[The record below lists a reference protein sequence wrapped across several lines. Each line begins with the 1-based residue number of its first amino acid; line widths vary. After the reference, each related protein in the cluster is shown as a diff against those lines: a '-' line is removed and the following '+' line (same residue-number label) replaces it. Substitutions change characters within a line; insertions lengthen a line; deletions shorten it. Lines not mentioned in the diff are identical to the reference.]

1 MSKPLRLLQIEDSE
15 SDADLILRLL
25 MQAGYEVFSQR
36 VEDAEGLR
44 NALRDP
50 TWDMI
55 IADYHL
61 PGFDAPG
68 ALRILQECGH
78 DIPCIVISGRMG
90 EDTAVE
96 MMKSGA
102 HDYLTK
108 NNLTRLV
115 PAVERELAEAAARR
129 ESKQAQRELR
139 ESEERLALAVDATQ
153 LGTFDFYPQTGKL
166 IWSKIAR
173 QHYGLSPQAE
183 ASFDIFLRAL
193 HPADRDR
200 VTQTLQDALR
210 YESGGDYV
218 HEYRTLG
225 IEDGQERWLSS
236 RGRVFY
242 DAQTQQAI
250 RVVGVIQ
257 NITERKR
264 LEQQLLQSQKLE
276 SVGRLAGSIAH
287 DFNNLL
293 TIINGYAHLVMADM
307 DPKDRHRDS
316 MEELAKAAMQA
327 AGLTR
332 QLVSFSRRQAAE
344 PKTIAANELVR
355 DYENMLRRLLGENI
369 ELVLSLDPQAGFFRA
384 DPGQMGQVL
393 MNLAVNAKD
402 AMPNGG
408 KLVIETS
415 SVQVDDRFTR
425 TQLHVSPGQYV
436 VIVVTDTGT
445 GMSAEVKAHL
455 FEPFYTTKEQ
465 GKGTGLGLS
474 TVYGIVV
481 NQSGGSVWVD
491 SEPERGST
499 FKLFLPASALEAAP
513 SAPVGV
519 EQTASRG
526 ETILLAEDEAGVR
539 KYTREILARCGY
551 MVLEASNG
559 VEALS
564 IAQNHGAPI
573 HLLLT
578 DIIMPVMG
586 GMELTEKFN
595 SEFPG
600 IPVLFMSGYN
610 DQIMLNWNT
619 LGTYIQKPFT
629 VSGLLA
635 QVRQVLD
642 RTAASPARTQDNP
655 AAS

>member
-1 MSKPLRLLQIEDSE
+1 MSTPLRLLQIEDSE

-25 MQAGYEVFSQR
+25 MQAGYEVVSHR

-44 NALRDP
+44 KALEDP
-50 TWDMI
+50 TWDVV

-68 ALRILQECGH
+68 ALRVLQECGR
-78 DIPCIVISGRMG
+78 DIPCIVISGKMG

-108 NNLTRLV
+108 NNLSRLV

-129 ESKQAQRELR
+129 ESKQAQEELR
-139 ESEERLALAVDATQ
+139 ESEERLALAVEATQ

-166 IWSKIAR
+166 IWSKFAR
-173 QHYGLSPQAE
+173 QHYGVSPEAE
-183 ASFDIFLRAL
+183 VTYDTLRRAL

-210 YESGGDYV
+210 YESGGDYA
-218 HEYRTLG
+218 HEYRTMG

-242 DAQTQQAI
+242 DAQGQAV
-250 RVVGVIQ
+250 RVVGVVQ

-307 DPKDRHRDS
+307 DPQDRHRDS
-316 MEELAKAAMQA
+316 MEELAKAATQA

-332 QLVSFSRRQAAE
+332 QLVSFSRRQVAE

-369 ELVLSLDPQAGFFRA
+369 ELVLSLDPHAGAFRA

-415 SVQVDDRFTR
+415 SMLVDDHFTR
-425 TQLHVSPGQYV
+425 TQLHVSPGRYV
-436 VIVVTDTGT
+436 VIAVTDTGM

-481 NQSGGSVWVD
+481 NQSSGSIWVS
-491 SEPERGST
+491 SEPERGAT
-499 FKLFLPASALEAAP
+499 FKLFFPSSGPETALG
-513 SAPVGV
+513 SPVNV
-519 EQTASRG
+519 EPVSSRG

-539 KYTREILARCGY
+539 KYTREILERYGY
-551 MVLEASNG
+551 IILEASNG

-564 IAQNHGAPI
+564 IARNHGAPI

-578 DIIMPVMG
+578 DIIMPAMG

-595 SEFPG
+595 AEFPG
-600 IPVLFMSGYN
+600 VPVLFMSGYS
-610 DQIMLNWNT
+610 DQIMLHWNT
-619 LGTYIQKPFT
+619 LGAYIQKPFT
-629 VSGLLA
+629 PSGLLT
-635 QVRQVLD
+635 QVRQLLD
-642 RTAASPARTQDNP
+642 RTAPNSTGVEGLP
-655 AAS
+655 AAG

>member
-15 SDADLILRLL
+15 SDADMILRLL
-25 MQAGYEVFSQR
+25 MHAGFEVFSHR
-36 VEDAEGLR
+36 VEDAAGLR
-44 NALRDP
+44 HALEDP
-50 TWDMI
+50 TWDVI

-68 ALRILQECGH
+68 VLRILQECGN
-78 DIPCIVISGRMG
+78 DIPCIVVSGKMG
-90 EDTAVE
+90 EETAVE

-108 NNLTRLV
+108 NNLTRLA
-115 PAVERELAEAAARR
+115 PAVERELAEAAGRR
-129 ESKQAQRELR
+129 DSKRAQEELR
-139 ESEERLALAVDATQ
+139 GSEERLALAVEATQ

-166 IWSKIAR
+166 IWSKFAR
-173 QHYGLSPQAE
+173 QHYGVLPEAE
-183 ASFDIFLRAL
+183 ITYDTFLRAL

-200 VTQTLQDALR
+200 ATQAVKDALR
-210 YESGGDYV
+210 YENGGDYA

-236 RGRVFY
+236 RGRVFF
-242 DAQTQQAI
+242 DSESQPI
-250 RVVGVIQ
+250 RMVGVIQ

-293 TIINGYAHLVMADM
+293 TIINGYAHLVLAEM
-307 DPKDRHRDS
+307 DPQNPLRDS
-316 MEELAKAAMQA
+316 MEELTKAAMQA

-332 QLVSFSRRQAAE
+332 QLVSFSRRQVAE
-344 PKTIAANELVR
+344 PKTIAVNEFVK

-369 ELVLSLDPQAGFFRA
+369 DLVLSLDPHAGTFRA

-402 AMPNGG
+402 AMPAGG
-408 KLVIETS
+408 KLAIETS
-415 SVQVDDRFTR
+415 SIVVDEHFAR
-425 TQLHVSPGQYV
+425 THLYVSPGHYV
-436 VIVVTDTGT
+436 ALAVTDTGT

-481 NQSGGSVWVD
+481 NQSNGSIWVS
-491 SEPERGST
+491 SEPGQGTCFTLFFPCFGLESTAGSEI
-499 FKLFLPASALEAAP
+499 SIQRI
-513 SAPVGV
+513 S
-519 EQTASRG
+519 SRG

-539 KYTREILARCGY
+539 KYTREILQRYGY
-551 MVLEASNG
+551 IMLEACNG

-564 IAQNHGAPI
+564 VARSHPGRIN
-573 HLLLT
+573 LLLT
-578 DIIMPVMG
+578 DIIMPAMG
-586 GMELTEKFN
+586 GVELTEKFN
-595 SEFPG
+595 AEFPG
-600 IPVLFMSGYN
+600 IPVLFMSGYS
-610 DQIMLNWNT
+610 DQIMRHWSNLT
-619 LGTYIQKPFT
+619 AYIQKPFT
-629 VSGLLA
+629 LSDLLT
-635 QVRQVLD
+635 QVRELLD
-642 RTAASPARTQDNP
+642 RTATSTVRVEDRPLAG
-655 AAS
+655 